1 MKLLVFFLL
10 YFGLT
15 FVWRSVAVYRKTGIN
30 PLVLPQRD
38 DAYGY
43 VGRAFK
49 LTIVL
54 VAAFVLVHTFWPA
67 SVQALGAIAALQSP
81 VWAMLGWVLMGLS
94 LLIMVVAQAQMGLS
108 WRIGIDEKNRTGL
121 VTHGLFA
128 YSRNPIFLSLRITLL
143 GLFFHSPNALTLAL
157 ACLGEVLMQVQVRLE
172 EQHLLGQHG
181 AAYTAYC
188 QAVRRWV

>member
-1 MKLLVFFLL
+1 MELLAFFLL

-15 FVWRSVAVYRKTGIN
+15 FVWRSVVVYRKTGIN
-30 PLVLPQRD
+30 PFVLGKGD

-49 LTIVL
+49 LTIML
-54 VAAFVLVHTFWPA
+54 IASFVLMRAFWPA
-67 SVQALGAIAALQSP
+67 SIQELGTFGALQTP
-81 VWAMLGWVLMGLS
+81 TWTALGWVLMGLS
-94 LLIMVVAQAQMGLS
+94 LVIMLVAQAQMGLS

-121 VTHGLFA
+121 VTQCLFA
-128 YSRNPIFLSLRITLL
+128 LSRNPIFLSLRITLL

-157 ACLGEVLMQVQVRLE
+157 ASVGEVLMQLQVRLE

-181 AAYTAYC
+181 EVYATYR
-188 QAVRRWV
+188 QKVRRWI

>member
-1 MKLLVFFLL
+1 MELLAFFLL

-15 FVWRSVAVYRKTGIN
+15 FVWRSVVVYRKTGIN
-30 PLVLPQRD
+30 PFVLGKGD

-49 LTIVL
+49 LTIML
-54 VAAFVLVHTFWPA
+54 IASFVLMRAFWPA
-67 SVQALGAIAALQSP
+67 SIQELGTFGALQTP
-81 VWAMLGWVLMGLS
+81 TWTALGWVLMGLS
-94 LLIMVVAQAQMGLS
+94 LVIMLVAQAQMGLS

-121 VTHGLFA
+121 VTQGLFA
-128 YSRNPIFLSLRITLL
+128 LSRNPIFLSLRITLL

-157 ACLGEVLMQVQVRLE
+157 ASVGEVLMQLQVRLE

-181 AAYTAYC
+181 EVYVTYC
-188 QAVRRWV
+188 QKVRRWI